1 MGSVNEDEKTPQA
14 SAQTRKTWLE
24 NDLENHTLKLDHL
37 DEEIVQA
44 ESKLQNLRRQ
54 RQGLLSHVNEV
65 RHKLDDVTKL
75 VDLEM
80 ENEVLRREVESLR
93 NGKIL

>member
-1 MGSVNEDEKTPQA
+1 MNEDEKTPQA
-14 SAQTRKTWLE
+14 SPTTRKTWLE
-24 NDLENHTLKLDHL
+24 NDLDHHLVKLERL

-65 RHKLDDVTKL
+65 RRKLDDVTKL
-75 VDLEM
+75 VDLEA

-93 NGKIL
+93 AGKVL

>member
-1 MGSVNEDEKTPQA
+1 MNEDEKTPQA

-24 NDLENHTLKLDHL
+24 NDLENHTRKLDYL

-44 ESKLQNLRRQ
+44 ESTLQNLRRQ

-65 RHKLDDVTKL
+65 RHKLEDVERI
-75 VDLEM
+75 VELEA
-80 ENEVLRREVESLR
+80 EIASLR
-93 NGKIL
+93 SQLPVTERDRS